1 MDYYSI
7 TSSEVEWRSSICF
20 CGSLSC
26 RGTFLHYATQEE
38 LQQILYRSCGPAW
51 RVATLLR
58 GCVENDV
65 TDHDLAILRHHGIG
79 DIALHHAAPSWL
91 KRYAID
97 TIRFLEY
104 ERKALP
110 CALLRSQP
118 TELLSG
124 NKDNLIQS
132 QYTYVSADCD
142 ARSVLEQRMQS
153 LLCSLSLITKFL
165 SKQDSETRNRLPLKI
180 LPLPDAISR
189 IWSLMKTVPSLIKKY
204 LINQTSKTEANI
216 QETGESNSESV
227 SHSKK
232 LSGKDKWRDIQ
243 AAYKNL
249 NEIVGVST
257 VVPTS
262 LSMLRQSIRSIR
274 DIVIS
279 IQHYSTPTARLTLL
293 ADVLA
298 MWCHTSN
305 FVEIQEYQT
314 VLSDP
319 IDVVARE
326 LGTTTIAKD
335 KLEKYLGPASKL
347 LAHKLDKEEEKFES
361 DNASEHSDS
370 MEICEVESNLDHVK
384 EVEKVDSPSKPLRGG
399 RKRKMPVVSLNPN
412 DTIFTGRRTYSPTY
426 IFWQLIGWY
435 NAGTE
440 QENDQPDLLGTC
452 FLPLPSA
459 CFGYSRK
466 DYTPAARALFRD
478 HWNTD
483 KTLSQPFPPLL
494 RHCFND
500 TPNNSLTLLG
510 SPVLDVGLGQVNAVE
525 DCLKE
530 IFGNLEKKAEEFGQY
545 DLNLPPERPT
555 AWVQCEKCLKW
566 RRVPF
571 HVNVDSLP
579 EQWYCEQNT
588 WDLEKASCSIPQDK
602 FDSEKEAT
610 LLTDCTEVEP
620 VNQGDWKDVYCLRNE
635 VYYEAKA
642 IKFRTVKGKDGED
655 ITEIKFHFKGW
666 KSSQDEWIELGSE
679 RIAPHHLYT
688 DVTSRSARDQ
698 EKWQGL
704 TPLNKGNN
712 GKGVKR
718 KEKVEKISGKKS
730 KTQRCK

>member
-7 TSSEVEWRSSICF
+7 TTSEIEWRSSICF

-26 RGTFLHYATQEE
+26 RGTFLHYAAQEE
-38 LQQILYRSCGPAW
+38 LQQILSRSCGPAW

-58 GCVENDV
+58 GCAENSV
-65 TDHDLAILRHHGIG
+65 TDHDLAVLRHHGIG
-79 DIALHHAAPSWL
+79 DIALNNSAPSWL

-118 TELLSG
+118 VEFSSDS
-124 NKDNLIQS
+124 KDNLIQS

-153 LLCSLSLITKFL
+153 LLCSFSLITKYL
-165 SKQDSETRNRLPLKI
+165 SKQDPQLRSRLPLKI
-180 LPLPDAISR
+180 LPLADAISR
-189 IWSLMKTVPSLIKKY
+189 IWSVLKTIPSLLKKH
-204 LINQTSKTEANI
+204 LIQSIPKSQTENSDDTQHDIHSEPVHSTTSKKTILKEKLQTLQAA
-216 QETGESNSESV
+216 
-227 SHSKK
+227 SKK
-232 LSGKDKWRDIQ
+232 I
-243 AAYKNL
+243 
-249 NEIVGVST
+249 NEIVGDKNSIPV
-257 VVPTS
+257 S
-262 LSMLRQSIRSIR
+262 LSSLRQCIKAIRQ
-274 DIVIS
+274 IVIS
-279 IQHYSTPTARLTLL
+279 IQHHSTPTARLSLL

-298 MWCHTSN
+298 MWSHTSN
-305 FVEIQEYQT
+305 FVEIQEYQAIH
-314 VLSDP
+314 SDP
-319 IDVVARE
+319 IRVVARE

-335 KLEKYLGPASKL
+335 KLEKFLEPTSILLQTQKL
-347 LAHKLDKEEEKFES
+347 ERAES
-361 DNASEHSDS
+361 DSVSEHSD
-370 MEICEVESNLDHVK
+370 VESNLDVVAEEDK
-384 EVEKVDSPSKPLRGG
+384 SGSASKSLRGG
-399 RKRKMPVVSLNPN
+399 RKRKVPAVSLNPN
-412 DTIFTGRRTYSPTY
+412 DIIFTGRRTYSPTY

-452 FLPLPSA
+452 FLPAPSA

-466 DYTPAARALFRD
+466 DYTPVARALFLE
-478 HWNTD
+478 HWSTD

-494 RHCFND
+494 RHCFSD
-500 TPNNSLTLLG
+500 TSNNVMMLG
-510 SPVLDVGLGQVNAVE
+510 SPVLDVGLGQVDAVE
-525 DCLKE
+525 DCLKD
-530 IFGNLEKKAEEFGQY
+530 IFGSLKRKTEEFGQY

-571 HVNVDSLP
+571 HVNVENLP

-588 WDLEKASCSIPQDK
+588 WDLEKANCAVPQDK

-610 LLTDCTEVEP
+610 LLTDCTEIEP
-620 VNQGDWKDVYCLRNE
+620 VNEGDWKDVYCLRNE

-642 IKFRTVKGKDGED
+642 MKFRTVKGKDGEE

-688 DVTSRSARDQ
+688 DVTSRSVRDQ

-704 TPLNKGNN
+704 APITLKSKGIKRKGN
-712 GKGVKR
+712 V
-718 KEKVEKISGKKS
+718 EKVNAKKS
-730 KTQRCK
+730 KNIL